1 MFGKKK
7 GGKSAAKAGAM
18 KSLSKAGASKVGG
31 GKVKTL
37 FGARVMGGR

>member
-1 MFGKKK
+1 MMKRK
-7 GGKSAAKAGAM
+7 GGKTAAKAAAM
-18 KSLSKAGASKVGG
+18 KAGSKAGASKVGG

>member
-1 MFGKKK
+1 MMGRKGKKS
-7 GGKSAAKAGAM
+7 GKAGAM

-37 FGARVMGGR
+37 FGGRVLSGKR